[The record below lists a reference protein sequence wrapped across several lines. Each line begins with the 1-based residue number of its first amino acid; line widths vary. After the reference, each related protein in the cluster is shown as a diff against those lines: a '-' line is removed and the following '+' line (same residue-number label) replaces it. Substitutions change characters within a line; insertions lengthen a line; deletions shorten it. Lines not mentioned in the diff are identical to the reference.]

1 MGQWEPSGFVKL
13 MQVKVLKRSGERSEA
28 EIFVRDEL
36 CNRRGVMHGG
46 AIMGWGDTMGG
57 MTASAA
63 LADNQR
69 TATIECKTNFFV
81 PIPKGDTA
89 RAVCTPL
96 HSGRTTIV
104 LQTNITRGDG
114 KLAAIITQTQIVLP
128 AKERPTEPVRE

>member
-1 MGQWEPSGFVKL
+1 MKRATDAIQIRARGKLAMGQWEPSGFVRL
-13 MQVKVLKRSGERSEA
+13 MQVKVLQRSSQRSEA

-46 AIMGWGDTMGG
+46 AIMGWADTMGG

-69 TATIECKTNFFV
+69 TATIESKTNFFA

-104 LQTNITRGDG
+104 LQT
-114 KLAAIITQTQIVLP
+114 
-128 AKERPTEPVRE
+128 

>member
-13 MQVKVLKRSGERSEA
+13 MQVKVVKRSGERSEA
-28 EIFVRDEL
+28 EILVRDEL

-63 LADNQR
+63 IADNQR
-69 TATIECKTNFFV
+69 TATIESKTNFFA
-81 PIPKGDTA
+81 PILKGDTA

-114 KLAAIITQTQIVLP
+114 KLAAIITQTQIVIPLNQQP
-128 AKERPTEPVRE
+128 AE